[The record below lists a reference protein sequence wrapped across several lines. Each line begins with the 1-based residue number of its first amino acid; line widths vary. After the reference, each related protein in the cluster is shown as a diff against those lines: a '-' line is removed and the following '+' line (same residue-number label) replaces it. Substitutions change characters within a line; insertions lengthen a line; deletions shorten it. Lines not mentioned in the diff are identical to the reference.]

1 MKIDV
6 NVDRID
12 ASSSINEREFIV
24 ADLGEYLGHLLCEVA
39 RARVRADMEAV
50 RIAHEYVNDDSQ
62 LLRHFAVPRMRLP
75 TLEISLPVQI
85 DRVPEGYAEK
95 TSADTT
101 LLSKVI
107 VQALGPVLKEHK
119 LHITTSEVTRII
131 KADPRLSGGE
141 LYEGFSNML
150 SAQLH
155 DHTRAAARSRL
166 AGQESTKETAGET
179 FKKVAA
185 AIRESVNTAI
195 QALPRKP
202 VGIAVEAR
210 TAAIRE
216 IGNPSLLV
224 NLKLSISEEAL
235 EIHLEEPPAIEGK
248 PDPAKP
254 TASPKIKRLLPE

>member
-1 MKIDV
+1 MGRNTSLPLND
-6 NVDRID
+6 
-12 ASSSINEREFIV
+12 REFTV

-75 TLEISLPVQI
+75 TLEITLPVQI

-95 TSADTT
+95 TSADTA

-107 VQALGPVLKEHK
+107 VQALGPVLKEHR
-119 LHITTSEVTRII
+119 LHITI

-141 LYEGFSNML
+141 LYEGFSDVL

-155 DHTRAAARSRL
+155 DHTRAAARARPT
-166 AGQESTKETAGET
+166 GQEPTKETAGET

-185 AIRESVNTAI
+185 AIRESVNVAI

-210 TAAIRE
+210 TAALRE

-224 NLKLSISEEAL
+224 NLKLSISEDAL
-235 EIHLEEPPAIEGK
+235 EIHLEDTPPPEGK
-248 PDPAKP
+248 PDPTKP
-254 TASPKIKRLLPE
+254 SARPKIKRLLPE

>member
-1 MKIDV
+1 MIMG
-6 NVDRID
+6 NVDSLHMH
-12 ASSSINEREFIV
+12 SSLNDREYIV
-24 ADLGEYLGHLLCEVA
+24 ADLGEYLGHLLCEVT

-50 RIAHEYVNDDSQ
+50 RIAHEYVGDQSP
-62 LLRHFAVPRMRLP
+62 LLRHFPVPRMRLP
-75 TLEISLPVQI
+75 TLEITLPVQI

-101 LLSKVI
+101 LLSKVL

-141 LYEGFSNML
+141 LYEGFSDVL

-155 DHTRAAARSRL
+155 DHTRAARL
-166 AGQESTKETAGET
+166 RPTAQEPSKDSAGET

-185 AIRESVNTAI
+185 AIRQSVAVAI

-210 TAAIRE
+210 TMALRE
-216 IGNPSLLV
+216 IGNPALLV
-224 NLKLSISEEAL
+224 NLKLSISEDAL
-235 EIHLEEPPAIEGK
+235 EIHLEDETPSADGK
-248 PDPAKP
+248 R
-254 TASPKIKRLLPE
+254 ASDKPKIKRLLPE

>member
-1 MKIDV
+1 M
-6 NVDRID
+6 
-12 ASSSINEREFIV
+12 
-24 ADLGEYLGHLLCEVA
+24 ADLGEYLGHLLCEVT
-39 RARVRADMEAV
+39 RARVRADIEAV
-50 RIAHEYVNDDSQ
+50 RIAHEYVGDDSQ
-62 LLRHFAVPRMRLP
+62 LLRHFPVPRMRLP
-75 TLEISLPVQI
+75 TLEITLPVQI

-101 LLSKVI
+101 LLAKVL

-141 LYEGFSNML
+141 LYEGFSDVL

-155 DHTRAAARSRL
+155 DHTRVATRQRS
-166 AGQESTKETAGET
+166 ADQEPAKASAGET

-185 AIRESVNTAI
+185 AIRESVAIAI

-202 VGIAVEAR
+202 VGIEVEAR
-210 TAAIRE
+210 TIVLRE

-235 EIHLEEPPAIEGK
+235 EIHLEDEAPSPDGK
-248 PDPAKP
+248 PDPAKL
-254 TASPKIKRLLPE
+254 KIKRLLPE

>member
-1 MKIDV
+1 M
-6 NVDRID
+6 
-12 ASSSINEREFIV
+12 

-39 RARVRADMEAV
+39 RARVRADREAV

-62 LLRHFAVPRMRLP
+62 LLRHFPVPRMRLP
-75 TLEISLPVQI
+75 TLEITLPVQI

-95 TSADTT
+95 TTADTT

-107 VQALGPVLKEHK
+107 VQALGPVLKEYK

-141 LYEGFSNML
+141 LYEGFSDVL
-150 SAQLH
+150 SAQLY
-155 DHTRAAARSRL
+155 DHTRAARSRPT
-166 AGQESTKETAGET
+166 AQEPVKDTAGET

-185 AIRESVNTAI
+185 AIRESVNVAI

-202 VGIAVEAR
+202 VGITVEAR
-210 TAAIRE
+210 TAVLRE
-216 IGNPSLLV
+216 IGNPALLV
-224 NLKLSISEEAL
+224 NLKLSISEDAL
-235 EIHLEEPPAIEGK
+235 EIHLEDQSTPLDGK

-254 TASPKIKRLLPE
+254 LAGPKIKRLLPE